1 MSSSITSPIKSA
13 NPTLPQIHPTVAVFD
28 KLPESAF
35 VPLFVVC
42 ALFCCSPAT
51 VWRRVRA
58 GQLASPHR
66 IGLRTTRWRVGDLRK
81 DLAKPM
87 GGEQ

>member
-1 MSSSITSPIKSA
+1 MSSSTTSQTESV
-13 NPTLPQIHPTVAVFD
+13 HPTPSPVYRMLSAFD
-28 KLPESAF
+28 DLPESAF
-35 VPLFVVC
+35 VSLHVVC

-81 DLAKPM
+81 ELAKPM
-87 GGEQ
+87 GSEQ

>member
-1 MSSSITSPIKSA
+1 MSLLNSSHTESAHPTLSPIHPMLSA
-13 NPTLPQIHPTVAVFD
+13 FD
-28 KLPESAF
+28 DLPESAF
-35 VPLFVVC
+35 VSLHVVC

-58 GQLASPHR
+58 GQLASPYR

-81 DLAKPM
+81 ELAKPM
-87 GGEQ
+87 GSEQ

>member
-1 MSSSITSPIKSA
+1 MSSSTTRSTEPPPSVRA
-13 NPTLPQIHPTVAVFD
+13 LVHPMLSVFD
-28 KLPESAF
+28 DLPESAF
-35 VPLFVVC
+35 VSLHVVC

-81 DLAKPM
+81 ELAKPI
-87 GGEQ
+87 GSEQ

>member
-1 MSSSITSPIKSA
+1 MSADVSSLIGSA
-13 NPTLPQIHPTVAVFD
+13 YPTFPQIRRKLFAFD
-28 KLPESAF
+28 ELPDSAF
-35 VPLFVVC
+35 VPLNIVC
-42 ALFCCSPAT
+42 ALFGCSPAT

-58 GQLASPHR
+58 GHLASPHR

-81 DLAKPM
+81 ELAKAT

>member
-1 MSSSITSPIKSA
+1 MSSSITSPINSA
-13 NPTLPQIHPTVAVFD
+13 KPSFPQTHPTVAVFD

-35 VPLFVVC
+35 GPLCVVC

-66 IGLRTTRWRVGDLRK
+66 IGLRTTRWRVSDLRK
-81 DLAKPM
+81 DLAAPR